1 MDNTGNLQENRSLEL
16 CRRTVTTESFIAEA
30 KEKYGD
36 RYDYSKV
43 EYKNRE
49 HRVTV
54 ICPVHG
60 DFQVYAREHLDGKG
74 CPKCEKGDKFLL
86 KLKEKFGDKFG
97 LDEFVYESSTMPVT
111 LICPTHGAFS
121 RLPHQ
126 ILNLQFGCPM
136 CGSDAKDEIHNVA
149 VARKE
154 EIKRQKQ
161 KEREEFEAQRLNN
174 WLKER
179 EERRIIREKAMNDFL
194 AGRKPLYF
202 DFLFQIYQ
210 QSIDEHIEGIRYGGW
225 KAEYYKSFK
234 LDDEEARKLK
244 YFREG
249 DTFYQFPNEAPPQ
262 YIIDNYESLNSNYI
276 NDGDRITLE
285 EHLSHRGIT
294 VFFYGKD
301 LLLREDRY
309 NYMRNLTEENLRNA
323 IDFVKKE
330 YHMNEDNAKIF
341 IFPYGS
347 MEFFISETFEKL
359 SGRYDHRKESNWL
372 VYPLTTDFNY
382 RLLRQECRDYAK
394 LHPLEK
400 EPMPDYSFNLE
411 EMVKNALL
419 KTIHEKY
426 GDVSEEDMSN
436 IINQLA
442 DNLDDEED
450 EDDII
455 ENREET
461 IEGSPVVLEYDSRIN
476 ANFVAIDLET
486 ATSERSSICQIG
498 ITEVIDGKICDTK
511 SWLVQPE
518 GNRYDSMNIWVH
530 GITPNDTKKSPAFP
544 DVWKEVQ
551 PYLQNKVVVAHNT
564 SFDMYAL
571 KNAFDKYGMEY
582 PTFDYYCT
590 LRIARYTIKGCY
602 SYSLDVVLNYLGI
615 NMGQHH
621 KADSDSRACAMLL
634 LKCLEMDGSTLED
647 LEGKYDFHRGAFAP
661 NKFRAHLKNEK
672 VYKYKSIIDSLE
684 TNTDL
689 LDENN
694 YFFGKS
700 VCFTGTCKYGV
711 RKELLQKIKDV
722 GGIPMDSVTKDTN
735 VLVVGQQDYR
745 VVGEDGMSSKQ
756 KKALKLLEKGY
767 DIEILSETEFYNRF

>member
-1 MDNTGNLQENRSLEL
+1 MAEQNENLNNRSLEL
-16 CRRTVTTESFIAEA
+16 CRRVVTTESFIAEA
-30 KEKYGD
+30 KEIYGE

-43 EYKNRE
+43 VYKNKD
-49 HRVTV
+49 HRVTIV
-54 ICPVHG
+54 CPVHG

-74 CPKCEKGDKFLL
+74 CPKCEKGEKFLA

-97 LDEFVYESSTMPVT
+97 LDKFVYESSTSPVT

-136 CGSDAKDEIHNVA
+136 CGSDAKDGIHNAA

-154 EIKRQKQ
+154 EIKKQKQ
-161 KEREEFEAQRLNN
+161 KKKEEFEAQRLNN
-174 WLKER
+174 WLQER
-179 EERRIIREKAMNDFL
+179 EERRILREKAMKDIL
-194 AGRKPLYF
+194 SGRKTL
-202 DFLFQIYQ
+202 DFYYPFQIYQ
-210 QSIDEHIEGIRYGGW
+210 QSVDEHIEGIRYGGW
-225 KAEYYKSFK
+225 KTEYYKPFK

-249 DTFYQFPNEAPPQ
+249 DIFYIFPNEAPSQ
-262 YIIDNYESLNSNYI
+262 DIIDDYEQYKPYY
-276 NDGDRITLE
+276 GEGEDRVTFE

-294 VFFYGKD
+294 VFFHGKD

-309 NYMRNLTEENLRNA
+309 NPIHNLTEENLRSA
-323 IDFVKKE
+323 IDFVKTK
-330 YHMNEDNAKIF
+330 YHMNENNARIY

-347 MEFFISETFEKL
+347 MEFFISESFEKL
-359 SGRYDHRKESNWL
+359 SGRSDHRKESNWITF
-372 VYPLTTDFNY
+372 PLTTDFNY
-382 RLLRQECRDYAK
+382 RLLRQECRDYAN
-394 LHPLEK
+394 LHPIEK
-400 EPMPDYSFNLE
+400 EPTPDFSIDLE
-411 EMVKNALL
+411 EMVKNALV
-419 KTIHEKY
+419 KNIHEKY
-426 GDVSEEDMSN
+426 GDVSEEEMSN

-442 DNLDDEED
+442 DNLEDE

-455 ENREET
+455 EDTIDT
-461 IEGSPVVLEYDSRIN
+461 IEEPPVVFEYSSSIKV
-476 ANFVAIDLET
+476 NFVAIDLET

-498 ITEVIDGKICDTK
+498 ITEVIDGKICKTK

-518 GNRYDSMNIWVH
+518 GNRYDSMNIWIH
-530 GITPNDTKKSPAFP
+530 GITPSDTKNSPTFP

-551 PYLQNKVVVAHNT
+551 PYLQNKIVVAHNT

-602 SYSLDVVLNYLGI
+602 SYSLDVVLNHLGI

-634 LKCLEMDGSTLED
+634 LKCLEIDGSTLED
-647 LEGKYDFHRGAFAP
+647 LESKYDFHRGAFAP

-672 VYKYKSIIDSLE
+672 VYKYKSIIESLE

-711 RKELLQKIKDV
+711 RKDLLQKIKDV

-735 VLVVGQQDYR
+735 VLVVGQQD
-745 VVGEDGMSSKQ
+745 
-756 KKALKLLEKGY
+756 
-767 DIEILSETEFYNRF
+767 